1 MKFLPF
7 AFKSLARNPVRAL
20 LTLLGVAVA
29 IFLFTGV
36 VSLDQGMQRMLT
48 NSSGDDVLVVFDKYQ
63 GCPPLSKLPT
73 SHQGQVAD
81 LPGVADTMATLFLL
95 SSCSRAT
102 DLVAVHGVEPEKFR
116 DFRKIDLP
124 DDHYR
129 AFAQERGAAIVG
141 EQIARTYGWEVGQAV
156 TLEKLGGVS
165 FTIRGIFRAPGSSLE
180 NAILVDLDYLQFA
193 TQQVGKMTLLL
204 TKVSDP
210 ARSGAVAERI
220 DAMLASSSSPTKT
233 SPEQSFIATAI
244 SGVTGIIGFSRWLG
258 YVALGII
265 LIGVG
270 NSLAMTIRDRTRE
283 FAILKTLGFQRGH
296 VLGLVMTEAA
306 LASLLGGALGAG
318 LAWLAVN
325 QSSLTLSVEGF
336 TITPHVSPALVLW
349 AIALAGVLGT
359 LAAVFPAIRASR
371 LRIVQALREVD

>member
-48 NSSGDDVLVVFDKYQ
+48 NSSGDDILVVFDKYQ
-63 GCPPLSKLPT
+63 GCPPLSKLPI

-102 DLVAVHGVEPEKFR
+102 DLVAVHGIEPGKFR

-124 DDHYR
+124 DEQYR
-129 AFAQERGAAIVG
+129 TFAQERGAAIVG
-141 EQIARTYGWEVGQAV
+141 EQIARTYGWEVGQGV

-193 TQQVGKMTLLL
+193 TQQVGTMTLLM
-204 TKVSDP
+204 TKISDQ
-210 ARSGAVAERI
+210 AGSGAVAERI
-220 DAMLASSSSPTKT
+220 DTMLASSSSPTKT

-296 VLGLVMTEAA
+296 VLGLVITEAA
-306 LASLLGGALGAG
+306 LASLLGGTLGAS

-325 QSSLTLSVEGF
+325 RSSLTLSVEGF
-336 TITPHVSPALVLW
+336 TITPYVSPELVLW
-349 AIALAGVLGT
+349 AIALAGILGT